1 MSKER
6 TEFTENLKWNVKD
19 LYSST
24 TEWKEDCNYIEKKLP
39 ELLKYKGHI
48 LDNSNNLYEVLN
60 LDNELSQKIER
71 AYIYA
76 HIQNDED
83 TRNTTFQTMY
93 GKIYNL
99 YVFYSESAS
108 FITPEILS
116 SDYKQID
123 KYINEFP
130 KLKEYERSIKEIFR
144 LKDHVLSEEVEKV
157 LSTFSSITSIPSDAF
172 SSLTDADM
180 KFGKITN
187 SSGVKEEL
195 NESNYRTFIESG
207 DRRVRKQAFTKLLNT
222 YGLYKNTYATLLS
235 GEVKKN
241 NRLAKIKKYNSSLEA
256 SLNNFNIPTE
266 IYDNLIDTV
275 KKNIKPLS
283 KFWKL
288 KKQALGLYSIHLYD
302 QFAPITNEV
311 NKKYTIEEAKELL
324 MKSLSVLGDEYIND
338 LSKAFDERWIDFCPN
353 QGKRGGAYC
362 TCCYQVHPYVLLSY
376 NGLLNDVSTLAHE
389 LGHAMHYYYACK
401 NQKYQDYEYS
411 IFVAEVASQVNQ
423 ILLSKYLIN
432 NTNDVELKKYLIDD
446 LIRDFKSTVYRQTM
460 FAEFEKTISSLEA
473 SGEILTHEV
482 LSDIYYKLNKEYN
495 GKSIVIDS
503 EIKYEWARIPHFYM
517 FFYVYQYAT
526 AYIAAINLSLDIL
539 NNKEKAVQNYLE
551 FLSLGCTKNPIE
563 SLKIAGVDITSEFVI
578 NNAFS
583 YFDDLVNELSSLY
596 KA

>member
-6 TEFTENLKWNVKD
+6 TEFTENLKWNIKD
-19 LYSST
+19 LYPSA
-24 TEWKEDCNYIEKKLP
+24 TEWKENCDYIEKKLP

-60 LDNELSQKIER
+60 LDNELSQKLER

-130 KLKEYERSIKEIFR
+130 KLKDYERSLKEIFR

-288 KKQALGLYSIHLYD
+288 KKQALGLSSLHLYD

-362 TCCYQVHPYVLLSY
+362 TCCYQVLPYVLLSY
-376 NGLLNDVSTLAHE
+376 NCLLNDVSTLAHE

-401 NQKYQDYEYS
+401 NQK
-411 IFVAEVASQVNQ
+411 
-423 ILLSKYLIN
+423 
-432 NTNDVELKKYLIDD
+432 
-446 LIRDFKSTVYRQTM
+446 
-460 FAEFEKTISSLEA
+460 
-473 SGEILTHEV
+473 SG
-482 LSDIYYKLNKEYN
+482 
-495 GKSIVIDS
+495 
-503 EIKYEWARIPHFYM
+503 
-517 FFYVYQYAT
+517 
-526 AYIAAINLSLDIL
+526 
-539 NNKEKAVQNYLE
+539 
-551 FLSLGCTKNPIE
+551 
-563 SLKIAGVDITSEFVI
+563 
-578 NNAFS
+578 
-583 YFDDLVNELSSLY
+583 
-596 KA
+596 